1 MARAVFIFYFF
12 ISLMLC
18 LFFTYVKTY
27 QMPFDYEQI
36 FEVSE
41 ILYYSF
47 YLLVGM
53 VFFLVGY
60 HFVRLKTTAVSS
72 VSFDIAIDKLYKYRK
87 LFLLIQL
94 FIVFYFLSK
103 LFVGVEYENGEQY
116 IKNYRP
122 LGDKISTLLLLF
134 QSALVVFLSK
144 HARDRVLVISC
155 SVVISFMFAWI
166 DASRAA
172 ILPLAGVV
180 YIFYK
185 KKKYIQFSIYFMLL
199 VLFYMIA
206 IVGRSYVDRIGYGAL
221 GEIINTTITG
231 FDEVLVWV
239 VSYFTAFSIFQFAY
253 VTRDALGSY
262 TLYDL
267 LYSIVPVPSFFWG
280 DVPDYDN
287 WRADEFRPMG
297 AVSEVYRVSQYA
309 MYCYFFVVGC
319 LAKLVDGIKANT
331 LKLFALA
338 VFLMT
343 SVMMF
348 QYNLRTIQWFY
359 YLIFLVFLYDYFYFR
374 RRV

>member
-1 MARAVFIFYFF
+1 MARAVFLLYFF
-12 ISLMLC
+12 ISLILC
-18 LFFTYVKTY
+18 VFFTYVKTY
-27 QMPFDYEQI
+27 QMPFSYEQI
-36 FEVSE
+36 FEISE
-41 ILYYSF
+41 IFHYSA
-47 YLLVGM
+47 YLLVG
-53 VFFLVGY
+53 VFFFLIGY
-60 HFVRLKTTAVSS
+60 HCVRLQTTTISS
-72 VSFDIAIDKLYKYRK
+72 VSFDSAIDRLHKYRK
-87 LFLLIQL
+87 LFISAQLL
-94 FIVFYFLSK
+94 IVFYFVSK
-103 LFVGVEYENGEQY
+103 LFVGIEYENGEQY
-116 IKNYRP
+116 VKNYRP
-122 LGDKISTLLLLF
+122 LGDKISSLLLLI

-155 SVVISFMFAWI
+155 SLVISFMFAWI

-172 ILPLAGVV
+172 VLPLVGVV

-185 KKKYIQFSIYFMLL
+185 KKKYIHFSFYFALL
-199 VLFYMIA
+199 ILFYMMA

-221 GEIINTTITG
+221 GEIVNTTITG

-253 VTRDALGSY
+253 VTRDALGDY
-262 TLYDL
+262 TFYDL
-267 LYSIVPVPSFFWG
+267 IYSIVPVPSFFWG
-280 DVPDYDN
+280 NVPDYDN

-297 AVSEVYRVSQYA
+297 AVSEVFRVSQYA
-309 MYCYFFVVGC
+309 MYFYFFIVGC
-319 LAKLVDGIKANT
+319 LAKFVDGIKINT

-359 YLIFLVFLYDYFYFR
+359 HLIIILFLFDYLYFR